1 MPSEDASTV
10 VSGGE
15 GHTVS
20 IGDVGLSPGEV
31 RWSVDGT
38 AVAVVDTID
47 GRWWPWFDD
56 QSPLI
61 GLIGFLAAALVLARS
76 VLRLVRMPRIEGRA
90 YCRRCNHDLDG
101 GRAGEPCP
109 ECGCIQ
115 HGRERAVPTW
125 RRSETLLLGLSLLVM
140 VVGAGRLIT
149 RVQVQSAGQA
159 LASRGL
165 AWPLASLQ
173 SVDGWPLWR
182 VWRPQDDVR
191 RAVVVRRDSSGRW
204 SAGPEVF
211 LPDGWWEL
219 SHDGQWITALRF
231 EASSGFVPTL
241 EWWATDTGEHHA
253 LELGTNADGFYKPC
267 GFTPNG
273 AIVVGLQSLVFGD
286 PSGTSL
292 SPFSMRAELI
302 DPVTEARSLIGEGT
316 MTATWDGSGWSLPT
330 LLLAAD
336 DGSPRSW
343 GAASCRQGK
352 SDRIGDLRRGWGS
365 LTEQGDDPLTNAPG
379 MSTPHSV
386 RLLDDGNVLEIRAN
400 VWAAG
405 GAGIVVRRIDLVGGI
420 VLDAPPI
427 VAWNDPESGVSM
439 APSPDGAVG
448 AGVVKAGGR
457 RDLLIRTPHYGQ

>member
-1 MPSEDASTV
+1 
-10 VSGGE
+10 
-15 GHTVS
+15 
-20 IGDVGLSPGEV
+20 L
-31 RWSVDGT
+31 
-38 AVAVVDTID
+38 
-47 GRWWPWFDD
+47 
-56 QSPLI
+56 L
-61 GLIGFLAAALVLARS
+61 GLIGFLAAALVLVRS
-76 VLRLVRMPRIEGRA
+76 VVRLLRMPRIAGRA

-101 GRAGEPCP
+101 GRGGEPCP

-125 RRSETLLLGLSLLVM
+125 RRRETLLLGLSLLVM
-140 VVGAGRLIT
+140 VVGAGRVMT
-149 RVQVQSAGQA
+149 RVHWAPAA
-159 LASRGL
+159 LGSRGA
-165 AWPLASLQ
+165 AWPVASLE
-173 SVDGWPLWR
+173 SVKGWPLWR
-182 VWRPQDDVR
+182 VWQRSHLVR
-191 RAVVVRRDSSGRW
+191 RAVVARRDSSGRW

-219 SHDGQWITALRF
+219 SHDGQWIAALRF
-231 EASSGFVPTL
+231 EASSGFIPTL
-241 EWWATDTGEHHA
+241 EWWATDTGERRA
-253 LELGTNADGFYKPC
+253 LVLGTNADGFYKPC

-273 AIVVGLQSLVFGD
+273 AIVVGLLRLVTVDDPAGQSTTPV
-286 PSGTSL
+286 
-292 SPFSMRAELI
+292 SMQVELI

-336 DGSPRSW
+336 DGSPPSW

-352 SDRIGDLRRGWGS
+352 SDRIGDLRRGRGS
-365 LTEQGDDPLTNAPG
+365 LTEQGDYPLTNAPG

-386 RLLDDGNVLEIRAN
+386 RLLDDGSVLEIRVN

-448 AGVVKAGGR
+448 AGVKGVSWR
-457 RDLLIRTPHYGQ
+457 RMLVVAPRPR

>member
-15 GHTVS
+15 RHTVS

-31 RWSVDGT
+31 RWSVDGS

-56 QSPLI
+56 QSPLL
-61 GLIGFLAAALVLARS
+61 GLIGFLAAALVLVRS
-76 VLRLVRMPRIEGRA
+76 VVRLLRMPRIAGRA

-101 GRAGEPCP
+101 GRGGEPCP

-125 RRSETLLLGLSLLVM
+125 RRRETLLLGLSLLVM
-140 VVGAGRLIT
+140 VVGAGRVMT
-149 RVQVQSAGQA
+149 RVHWAPAA
-159 LASRGL
+159 LGSRGA
-165 AWPLASLQ
+165 AWPVASLE
-173 SVDGWPLWR
+173 SVKGWPLWR
-182 VWRPQDDVR
+182 VWQRSHLVR
-191 RAVVVRRDSSGRW
+191 RAVVARRDSSGRW

-219 SHDGQWITALRF
+219 SHDGQWIAALRF
-231 EASSGFVPTL
+231 EASSGFIPTL
-241 EWWATDTGEHHA
+241 EWWATDTGERRA
-253 LELGTNADGFYKPC
+253 LVLGTNADGFYKPC

-273 AIVVGLQSLVFGD
+273 AIVVGLLRLVTVDDPAGQSTTPV
-286 PSGTSL
+286 
-292 SPFSMRAELI
+292 SMQVELI

-336 DGSPRSW
+336 DGSPPSW

-352 SDRIGDLRRGWGS
+352 SDRIGDLRRGRGS
-365 LTEQGDDPLTNAPG
+365 LTEQGDYPLTNAPG

-386 RLLDDGNVLEIRAN
+386 RLLDDGSVLEIRVN

-448 AGVVKAGGR
+448 AGVKGVSWR
-457 RDLLIRTPHYGQ
+457 RMLVVAPRPR

>member
-1 MPSEDASTV
+1 MPSEDASTAV
-10 VSGGE
+10 IPGE
-15 GHTVS
+15 ARHTVS

-31 RWSVDGT
+31 RWSVDGS

-76 VLRLVRMPRIEGRA
+76 VVRLVRMPRIEGRA

-101 GRAGEPCP
+101 GRAGDPCP

-125 RRSETLLLGLSLLVM
+125 RRSETLLIGLSLLVM

-191 RAVVVRRDSSGRW
+191 RA
-204 SAGPEVF
+204 
-211 LPDGWWEL
+211 
-219 SHDGQWITALRF
+219 
-231 EASSGFVPTL
+231 
-241 EWWATDTGEHHA
+241 
-253 LELGTNADGFYKPC
+253 
-267 GFTPNG
+267 
-273 AIVVGLQSLVFGD
+273 
-286 PSGTSL
+286 
-292 SPFSMRAELI
+292 
-302 DPVTEARSLIGEGT
+302 
-316 MTATWDGSGWSLPT
+316 
-330 LLLAAD
+330 
-336 DGSPRSW
+336 
-343 GAASCRQGK
+343 
-352 SDRIGDLRRGWGS
+352 
-365 LTEQGDDPLTNAPG
+365 
-379 MSTPHSV
+379 
-386 RLLDDGNVLEIRAN
+386 
-400 VWAAG
+400 
-405 GAGIVVRRIDLVGGI
+405 GIVVRRIDLVGGI

-427 VAWNDPESGVSM
+427 DAWKDPGSGVVM
-439 APSPDGAVG
+439 TPSPDGASG
-448 AGVVKAGGR
+448 AGVQRVSWSR
-457 RDLLIRTPHYGQ
+457 LLVVVPRPR

>member
-15 GHTVS
+15 RHTVS

-31 RWSVDGT
+31 RWSVDGS

-56 QSPLI
+56 QSPLL
-61 GLIGFLAAALVLARS
+61 GLIGFLAAALVLVRS
-76 VLRLVRMPRIEGRA
+76 VVRLVRMPRIAGRA

-101 GRAGEPCP
+101 GRGGEPCP

-125 RRSETLLLGLSLLVM
+125 RRRETLLLGLSLLVM
-140 VVGAGRLIT
+140 VVGAGRVMT
-149 RVQVQSAGQA
+149 RVHWAPAA
-159 LASRGL
+159 LGSRGA
-165 AWPLASLQ
+165 AWPVASLE
-173 SVDGWPLWR
+173 SVKGWPLWR
-182 VWRPQDDVR
+182 VWQRSHLVR
-191 RAVVVRRDSSGRW
+191 RAVVARRDSSGRW

-219 SHDGQWITALRF
+219 SHDGQWIAALRF
-231 EASSGFVPTL
+231 EASSGFIPTL
-241 EWWATDTGEHHA
+241 EWWATDTGERRA
-253 LELGTNADGFYKPC
+253 LVLGTNADGFYKPC

-273 AIVVGLQSLVFGD
+273 AIVVGLLRLVTVDDPAGQSTTPV
-286 PSGTSL
+286 
-292 SPFSMRAELI
+292 SMQVELI

-336 DGSPRSW
+336 DGSPPSW

-352 SDRIGDLRRGWGS
+352 NDRIGDLRRGRGS
-365 LTEQGDDPLTNAPG
+365 LTEQGDYPLTNAPG

-386 RLLDDGNVLEIRAN
+386 RLLDDGSVLEIRVN

-448 AGVVKAGGR
+448 AGVKGVSWR
-457 RDLLIRTPHYGQ
+457 RMLVVAPRPR